1 MKLKL
6 LPQFLGRRNLGGW
19 ELLSRW
25 SGLATPALHFLLQ
38 HWPELKKCRK
48 SGAGGRKTVI
58 GMKVQSVPA
67 HQINPD

>member
-6 LPQFLGRRNLGGW
+6 LPLFPGQEEFGRMGIAVKVVW
-19 ELLSRW
+19 
-25 SGLATPALHFLLQ
+25 TPALLFLLQ

-58 GMKVQSVPA
+58 GVKVQSVCA
-67 HQINPD
+67 HQTNPD